1 MPQSQKPEPFQWF
14 CAGDDIFPAMIEAI
28 RSAKRTVRLEVYIYS
43 SDKLGEQ
50 FREALVNA
58 RQRGLTVRV
67 MVDSFGSVSL
77 ASNFWDPLTAAGGE
91 VHWFNPLL
99 LKRFTIRDHRKVLVC
114 DEQIAFVGGYNIS
127 HEYEGDGVKSGWRD
141 LGLQIN
147 GSPAGQ
153 LAEAFD
159 ELFALADFQH
169 KRFMRIRRSFSER
182 QVPGDQCELLLA
194 GPGRGPNPFT
204 QTLHQDLKHARTDLM
219 RVARTGGKVQLILP
233 GKSDVILSQLAC
245 RSLYRRF
252 LRAGVEIYEYQPQIL
267 HAKLIIVD
275 DTVYVGSSNL
285 DPRSLQINY
294 ELMLRFH
301 HQGIVA
307 GGRACYKTIME
318 YSTQITSEAWR
329 KSRTWWS
336 RLKQRWA
343 YFLLARVDPNIAR
356 WQYKRMP
363 N

>member
-1 MPQSQKPEPFQWF
+1 
-14 CAGDDIFPAMIEAI
+14 
-28 RSAKRTVRLEVYIYS
+28 
-43 SDKLGEQ
+43 
-50 FREALVNA
+50 
-58 RQRGLTVRV
+58 
-67 MVDSFGSVSL
+67 
-77 ASNFWDPLTAAGGE
+77 
-91 VHWFNPLL
+91 
-99 LKRFTIRDHRKVLVC
+99 
-114 DEQIAFVGGYNIS
+114 
-127 HEYEGDGVKSGWRD
+127 
-141 LGLQIN
+141 
-147 GSPAGQ
+147 
-153 LAEAFD
+153 
-159 ELFALADFQH
+159 
-169 KRFMRIRRSFSER
+169 
-182 QVPGDQCELLLA
+182 
-194 GPGRGPNPFT
+194 
-204 QTLHQDLKHARTDLM
+204 M